1 MDTAQLRQGARVKP
15 KTCRACKAKFVPSRP
30 LQAVCGPQCA
40 LTYAAIQREKKA
52 SQEAAERAR
61 EVREKIKTRQD
72 WQREAQAAFNAYIRE
87 RDAEEPCISCGR
99 YHQGQWHA
107 GHYLSTGAR
116 PNLRFDERNVHKQCQ
131 PCNTHLSGNLVNY
144 RMRLIA
150 KIGLDQVEALE
161 ADHAPR
167 KYSAEE
173 LRAIR
178 DHYRAA
184 LRELKRAKNHT

>member
-1 MDTAQLRQGARVKP
+1 MKP
-15 KTCRACKAKFVPSRP
+15 KTCRACKAKFTPTRT

-40 LTYAAIQREKKA
+40 VTYATMQREKKA
-52 SQEAAERAR
+52 AQESAKRIR
-61 EVREKIKTRQD
+61 ETRDKIKTRQD

-116 PNLRFDERNVHKQCQ
+116 QNLRFDERNVHKQCQ

-144 RMRLIA
+144 RIRLIA
-150 KIGLDQVEALE
+150 RIGLDQVEALE
-161 ADHAPR
+161 SDHAPR
-167 KYSAEE
+167 KYSADE

-184 LRELKRAKNHT
+184 LRELKRAKDHA